1 MPLPYRNPLFLYYY
15 NSTQKFFQ
23 GFIKL
28 SSADNILSRDLISQ
42 KFSPEIYSKFDVT
55 ELTFYPQQGGEP
67 STREAV
73 ASFINTFCAP
83 NLKLPINK
91 DQLALVPGVTYTSD
105 LLSQAIFDEGDSL
118 ITFAPLY
125 YRFPNDFG
133 DRGLINVESIDG
145 YNSKTNT
152 VELNVEKFE
161 QKFQQLEAEG
171 KPVKAILLV
180 NPRNPDG
187 GVFGLDELK
196 PIVEWAVKK

>member
-1 MPLPYRNPLFLYYY
+1 MYQILTFFL
-15 NSTQKFFQ
+15 NFLQ

-28 SSADNILSRDLISQ
+28 SSADNILSRDLIST
-42 KFSPEIYSKFDVT
+42 KFTPEIYSTFDT
-55 ELTFYPQQGGEP
+55 AELNFYPRPGGEP
-67 STREAV
+67 STRESV
-73 ASFINTFCAP
+73 ASFINAFCAP
-83 NLKLPINK
+83 NLKTPINK
-91 DQLALVPGVTYTSD
+91 DQLVLVPGVTYTSD

-133 DRGLINVESIDG
+133 DRGLIHVESVVG
-145 YNSKTNT
+145 YNPKTNT

-161 QKFQQLEAEG
+161 EKFQQLEADG

-187 GVFGLDELK
+187 GVFALDELK